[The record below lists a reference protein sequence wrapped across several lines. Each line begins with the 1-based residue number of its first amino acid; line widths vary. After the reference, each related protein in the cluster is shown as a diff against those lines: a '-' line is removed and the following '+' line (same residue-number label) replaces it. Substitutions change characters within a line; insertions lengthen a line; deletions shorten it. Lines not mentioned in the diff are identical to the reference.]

1 MFNSLKNKITLGLVF
16 LFALLLL
23 SGGIGI
29 YNLYNLRKE
38 AKLIIQDNYETLNY
52 CQGISILLD
61 SMPSAAIANKID
73 SLIKLQ
79 ENNIT
84 EAGEK
89 EATESLANNWNKL
102 KLNYN
107 IQGIPV
113 LHRDLDAIQLVNM
126 MAIERKNTLAEKTAD
141 EALLI
146 IIILSVLV
154 FIMAFIFLVKFPDY
168 VTKPL
173 KKFTKGIKEIANKN
187 YGHKINI
194 QKDVEMIELAEAFNE
209 MTEKLNEYEKSNVS
223 KLLFEKLR
231 AEAVINSLKDA
242 SIGMD
247 NDNRI
252 LFANA
257 QALQLLNVKAEAIIG
272 KNEGDIS
279 RTNDLFRY
287 IIHSE
292 QSAPFKIVVDN
303 KDCFFVKE
311 KNEISVNTHI
321 IGRLFTIKNITSFQE
336 KDIAKTNF
344 LATISHELKT
354 PLSSTDIALKLLS
367 NDKIGT
373 LNKEQKQIVT
383 DLKGENQ
390 RLIKLVSELLDLS
403 QAETGNINLTISAI
417 SLKEVIQYAID
428 TLKAPIQEKKLH
440 IDWDD
445 VSETQTIKADK
456 EKAVWVLVNILSNA
470 IRYSPEQGTITIKAL
485 IEKEGTLILSIQ
497 DNGKGIPKE
506 YQQNLFQ
513 RFYKIPN
520 DNTTKGTGLG
530 LSIAKEFM
538 EAMNGKI
545 YLDTT
550 YKTGARFN
558 LEFVAII

>member
-16 LFALLLL
+16 LFSLLLL

-52 CQGISILLD
+52 CQGITILLD
-61 SMPSAAIANKID
+61 SIPSPAVSDKID

-84 EAGEK
+84 EVGEK
-89 EATESLANNWNKL
+89 EATESLAKNWNKL

-107 IQGIPV
+107 IQSIPV
-113 LHRDLDAIQLVNM
+113 IHRDLDTIQLVNM
-126 MAIERKNTLAEKTAD
+126 MAIERKNSLAEKTAD

-146 IIILSVLV
+146 IVVISVLV

-187 YGHKINI
+187 YNHKINM

-223 KLLFEKLR
+223 KLLFEKLM

-242 SIGMD
+242 SIGID

-257 QALQLLNVKAEAIIG
+257 QALQLLNIKSEAVIG
-272 KNEGDIS
+272 KSEPNVS
-279 RTNDLFRY
+279 KTNDLFRH

-292 QSAPFKIVVDN
+292 QSAPFKIVVNN
-303 KDCFFVKE
+303 KDCFFIKE
-311 KNEISVNTHI
+311 KNEISVNSQVM
-321 IGRLFTIKNITSFQE
+321 GRLYTIKNITSFQE

-367 NDKIGT
+367 NDKIGV
-373 LNKEQKQIVT
+373 LNKEQKQIVM

-403 QAETGNINLTISAI
+403 QAETGNINLTISNV
-417 SLKEVIQYAID
+417 SLKEVVQYAID
-428 TLKAPIQEKKLH
+428 TLKTPIQEKKLH
-440 IDWDD
+440 IDWTD
-445 VSETQTIKADK
+445 VTERQIIKADK

-470 IRYSPEQGTITIKAL
+470 IRYSPEQAAITIKVT
-485 IEKEGTLILSIQ
+485 IEKERILILSIQ

-520 DNTTKGTGLG
+520 NNTTKGTGLG
-530 LSIAKEFM
+530 LSIAKEFI

-545 YLDTT
+545 YLDAT
-550 YKTGARFN
+550 YKTGAKFN
-558 LEFVAII
+558 LEFILID

>member
-257 QALQLLNVKAEAIIG
+257 QALQL
-272 KNEGDIS
+272 
-279 RTNDLFRY
+279 
-287 IIHSE
+287 
-292 QSAPFKIVVDN
+292 
-303 KDCFFVKE
+303 
-311 KNEISVNTHI
+311 
-321 IGRLFTIKNITSFQE
+321 
-336 KDIAKTNF
+336 
-344 LATISHELKT
+344 
-354 PLSSTDIALKLLS
+354 
-367 NDKIGT
+367 
-373 LNKEQKQIVT
+373 
-383 DLKGENQ
+383 
-390 RLIKLVSELLDLS
+390 
-403 QAETGNINLTISAI
+403 
-417 SLKEVIQYAID
+417 
-428 TLKAPIQEKKLH
+428 
-440 IDWDD
+440 
-445 VSETQTIKADK
+445 
-456 EKAVWVLVNILSNA
+456 
-470 IRYSPEQGTITIKAL
+470 
-485 IEKEGTLILSIQ
+485 
-497 DNGKGIPKE
+497 
-506 YQQNLFQ
+506 
-513 RFYKIPN
+513 
-520 DNTTKGTGLG
+520 
-530 LSIAKEFM
+530 
-538 EAMNGKI
+538 
-545 YLDTT
+545 
-550 YKTGARFN
+550 
-558 LEFVAII
+558 

>member
-16 LFALLLL
+16 LFSLLLL

-52 CQGISILLD
+52 CQGITILLD
-61 SMPSAAIANKID
+61 SMPSPIAANKID

-84 EAGEK
+84 EVGEK
-89 EATESLANNWNKL
+89 EATENLAKNWNTL

-107 IQGIPV
+107 LQDIPV
-113 LHRDLDAIQLVNM
+113 IHRDLDTIQLVNM
-126 MAIERKNTLAEKTAD
+126 IAIERKNSLAEKTAD

-146 IIILSVLV
+146 IIVISVLV

-187 YGHKINI
+187 YNHKINI

-242 SIGMD
+242 SIGID

-257 QALQLLNVKAEAIIG
+257 QALQLLNIKSEAVIG
-272 KNEGDIS
+272 KSEPDVS
-279 RTNDLFRY
+279 KANDLFRH

-292 QSAPFKIVVDN
+292 QSSPFKIVVNN
-303 KDCFFVKE
+303 KDCFFIKE
-311 KNEISVNTHI
+311 KNEISINSQVM
-321 IGRLFTIKNITSFQE
+321 GRLYTIKNITSFQE

-367 NDKIGT
+367 NDKIGA

-403 QAETGNINLTISAI
+403 QAETGNINLTISNV
-417 SLKEVIQYAID
+417 SLKDVIQYAID
-428 TLKAPIQEKKLH
+428 TLKTPIQEKKLH
-440 IDWDD
+440 IDWID
-445 VSETQTIKADK
+445 VTERQIIKADK

-470 IRYSPEQGTITIKAL
+470 IRYSPEQAAIVIKTNT
-485 IEKEGTLILSIQ
+485 EKSGTLILSIQ

-545 YLDTT
+545 YLDAT
-550 YKTGARFN
+550 YKTGAKFN
-558 LEFVAII
+558 LEFILID